1 MTCKEVKN
9 VADPNV
15 KIICHPQNDEEN
27 SYEWMKKQEKSF
39 NRKISHSV
47 LADIVCLS
55 QKTGLK
61 KC

>member
-1 MTCKEVKN
+1 M
-9 VADPNV
+9 ADPNV

-27 SYEWMKKQEKSF
+27 SYEWMKKAESIQSE
-39 NRKISHSV
+39 NITSV
-47 LADIVCLS
+47 LVDIVCLS